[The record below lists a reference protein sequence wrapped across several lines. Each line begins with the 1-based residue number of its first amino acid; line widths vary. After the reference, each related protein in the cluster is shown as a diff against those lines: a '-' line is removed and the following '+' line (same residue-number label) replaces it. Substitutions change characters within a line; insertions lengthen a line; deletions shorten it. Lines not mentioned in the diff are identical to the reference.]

1 MQLKNYK
8 ILKDLLEEFQQELSE
23 VEDQIEQNKQHIKVA
38 EVYLSSYINAESDDH
53 KVFSPRDNSSK
64 ADEIDK
70 INTQKNDYEDQNE
83 LLYKKRDKLCE
94 HINNLKTVLE
104 HKDFDFNVLDV
115 QEKERQRIARD
126 LHDTALQNLTH
137 LIHKIELSSLYID
150 QDQTKAK
157 LELSAVNKI
166 LKETINEIRNTIF
179 DLRPMTFDDLG
190 LKAAL
195 ERLLVEINENKRYI
209 IKSNIE
215 DVSCEKKSALVFIY
229 RIVQESLNNIVKHAD
244 AKKLYFSCKYI
255 QGCCIIDIKDDG
267 KGFKGNIAKDK
278 HFGLALM
285 RERISILQGKMEIKS
300 RPGKGTEIHIEIPL
314 DIYNDGNK

>member
-1 MQLKNYK
+1 MQLKDYE
-8 ILKDLLEEFQQELSE
+8 ILKNLLEEFQQELSE

-38 EVYLSSYINAESDDH
+38 EVYLSSYINSVSDDH
-53 KVFSPRDNSSK
+53 KFFSPRDNSSRT
-64 ADEIDK
+64 DEIDK
-70 INTQKNDYEDQNE
+70 INAQKNDYEDQNN

-94 HINNLKTVLE
+94 RISNLKMVLE
-104 HKDFDFNVLDV
+104 RKDFDFNVLDV

-126 LHDTALQNLTH
+126 LHDTPLQNLTH
-137 LIHKIELSSLYID
+137 LIHKIELSSLYIE

-157 LELSAVNKI
+157 LELSAVSKI

-190 LKAAL
+190 MKAAL
-195 ERLLVEINENKRYI
+195 ERLLVEINENKRYV

-215 DVSCEKKSALVFIY
+215 DVSCEKKSVLVFIY

-244 AKKLYFSCKYI
+244 AKKIYFSCKYI
-255 QGCCIIDIKDDG
+255 RGCCIIDIKDDG
-267 KGFKGNIAKDK
+267 KGFKGNIVKDK

-285 RERISILQGKMEIKS
+285 RERINILQGKMDIKS
-300 RPGKGTEIHIEIPL
+300 KPGKGTEIHIEIPL
-314 DIYNDGNK
+314 DIYNDESE